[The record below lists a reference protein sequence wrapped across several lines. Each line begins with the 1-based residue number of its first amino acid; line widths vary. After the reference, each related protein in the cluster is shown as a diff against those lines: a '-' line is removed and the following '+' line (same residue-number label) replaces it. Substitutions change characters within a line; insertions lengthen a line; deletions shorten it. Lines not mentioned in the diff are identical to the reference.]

1 MGKLLMKKS
10 LLILILCSVL
20 ANHLQAAPKA
30 TPFVSGIQLYKA
42 GDYANAKNA
51 LSADINKDPS
61 NAFAHYYLAMCFVKL
76 NDLNSAKNEYKQAIK
91 LNESSAIANYA
102 IEGLNNLGDKAFISK
117 ETVIPNKEKSAYA
130 TSPYGS
136 IDNPICTENKEPKIE
151 KAKKLNEVSVNK
163 TTKNEKPTQEVSLN
177 NENNENKV
185 TASPSPEELK
195 KAYEIISKSGMPNN
209 MNINP
214 EMMQLQMMM
223 SSMGGFGNNN
233 MMGNSMNSMMMGGN
247 NSNPMAMMMPMIMS
261 QMANKNGKS
270 SEDSGMNAQL
280 IQSMMTNMM
289 MPNMFGSDNN
299 NNDGGSNY

>member
-1 MGKLLMKKS
+1 MKKS

-20 ANHLQAAPKA
+20 VNHLQAAPKA
-30 TPFVSGIQLYKA
+30 THFASGIKLYKA

-51 LSADINKDPS
+51 FSFDINNDPS
-61 NAFAHYYLAMCFVKL
+61 NAFAHYYLAMCFVRL
-76 NDLNSAKNEYKQAIK
+76 NDINSAKNEYKQAIK
-91 LNESSAIANYA
+91 LNESSAIASYA
-102 IEGLNNLGDKAFISK
+102 IEGLNNLGDKAFLSK
-117 ETVIPNKEKSAYA
+117 DTVIPNKDKSTYA

-136 IDNPICTENKEPKIE
+136 IDNPLYTENKGLRIE
-151 KAKKLNEVSVNK
+151 KAKKLNEISVNK
-163 TTKNEKPTQEVSLN
+163 TAKNEKTTPEISLN
-177 NENNENKV
+177 NEDKV

-223 SSMGGFGNNN
+223 SSMGGSGNNN